1 MAYKSGADGVTKSG
15 RTKGKNLG
23 DTGPTVGIEGG
34 KGKKGAKTVTSES
47 MKKLGRNLARAQNQ
61 KRGG

>member
-1 MAYKSGADGVTKSG
+1 MAYKSGADGVTKTG

-23 DTGPTVGIEGG
+23 DSGPTVGIEGG
-34 KGKKGAKTVTSES
+34 KGKSGAKTVTSES
-47 MKKLGRNLARAQNQ
+47 MKRMGRNLARAANQ